1 MAAPIARKYQLSL
14 ATFQHITNLHELVI
28 VYTRTRAHDLT
39 SCLQF
44 LTNLKAN
51 KILSTHRFITQ
62 IQAYCLTLWGIF
74 RCMGEEKWGK
84 VSWEGYDG

>member
-28 VYTRTRAHDLT
+28 AYARTGAHDLT

-44 LTNLKAN
+44 LTNLKAKKCYRLTDHHPN
-51 KILSTHRFITQ
+51 TSLLPSHSVNRVDRF
-62 IQAYCLTLWGIF
+62 G
-74 RCMGEEKWGK
+74 
-84 VSWEGYDG
+84 